1 MKISAIITTYNYAR
15 FLPAAIESVLGQTRV
30 PDEIVVV
37 DDGSTDNTREVVASY
52 AERGV
57 RYVYQPNGGA
67 SAARNRG
74 LRETTGE
81 LVAFLDG
88 DDRWLPNKMAL
99 QSAHMAQNPG
109 VGLVTGSEWQI
120 YELGEQPYL
129 LRRPP
134 VTCASNYPRILVENT
149 LGNPS
154 LTLVRRECFRT
165 AGMFDETMPL
175 GQDWDMW
182 IRIARTYPIGV
193 VDAPLILFT
202 RHGSSLTASK
212 LMERYKSNRYIQDR
226 YIREI
231 GNPLARLRLRLSAQS
246 MNIYYTATSLADA
259 PLGGHRGQALGM
271 ALASAL
277 LDPTYETRNKA
288 GLLLRLLLGKRI
300 MSQLHH
306 RRRPLPAGRS
316 TP

>member
-15 FLPAAIESVLGQTRV
+15 FLPTAIESVLGQTRV

-57 RYVYQPNGGA
+57 RYVYQPNAGA
-67 SAARNRG
+67 GAARNRG

-109 VGLVTGSEWQI
+109 VGLVTGSEWQV
-120 YELGEQPYL
+120 YESGEQPYL

-154 LTLVRRECFRT
+154 LTLIRRECFRT

-182 IRIARTYPIGV
+182 IRIARSYPIGV

-212 LMERYKSNRYIQDR
+212 LVERYKSNRSIQDR
-226 YIREI
+226 YIRKI

-259 PLGGHRGQALGM
+259 LAGGHRFQALGM